1 MEISIKQA
9 QSLASSSTNNMY
21 QILAHANPKGN
32 FKDAYKYCFIL
43 QRTQF
48 QYKNIHWEK
57 ATSPQSTAQ
66 KRKVEH
72 LHSFILYNIY
82 KKW

>member
-21 QILAHANPKGN
+21 RISAHANPKGN

-48 QYKNIHWEK
+48 QYKKIHWEK
-57 ATSPQSTAQ
+57 ATSPRSTLQ
-66 KRKVEH
+66 KTKVDWTFT
-72 LHSFILYNIY
+72 LIY
-82 KKW
+82 PI